1 MNELNLLK
9 MRTLTTSLLLVFVF
23 TMSTTFAQSKKEMRD
38 QITALNNK
46 VRVLEQTEA
55 DLSQA
60 QRRVNS
66 LETQIEQLQ
75 VTNDGL
81 MANMNKFLE
90 ASNQQS
96 STIGK
101 TLEALQHR
109 EAQIKGIRDVF
120 SAQDSI
126 AILMITDLKR
136 TLGENAQIGVV
147 KGAITIQMEQSFLY
161 GDKDKNTK
169 LEETAKSFLNKIAI
183 VANKYNKLS
192 VSVVGD
198 AGLEPEVGG
207 PRVTNITAAFQD
219 EFEVAPNRL
228 RSILNNGFSSEIKV
242 QLHPDFND
250 FYLDIRD
257 DLKSGN

>member
-1 MNELNLLK
+1 
-9 MRTLTTSLLLVFVF
+9 MRTLTTTLLLVFVL
-23 TMSTTFAQSKKEMRD
+23 MTTSVLAQSKRELKE
-38 QITALNNK
+38 QVSALNNK
-46 VRVLEQTEA
+46 LKVLEQTQA
-55 DLSQA
+55 DLDQA
-60 QRRVNS
+60 ERRVSS

-109 EAQIKGIRDVF
+109 EAQIKGIRDTF

-126 AILMITDLKR
+126 AILVVTDLKR
-136 TLGENAQIGVV
+136 TLGENAQIGVER
-147 KGAITIQMEQSFLY
+147 GAITVKMEQSFLY
-161 GDKDKNTK
+161 GDKAKNINI
-169 LEETAKSFLNKIAI
+169 EEVAKNFLSKIAV
-183 VANKYNKLS
+183 VANKYDKLS

-198 AGLEPEVGG
+198 AGLEPEIGG
-207 PRVTNITAAFQD
+207 PRVSGITAAFEN

-228 RSILNNGFSSEIKV
+228 RSILNTGFTSVIKV
-242 QLHPDFND
+242 QLHPDFNA

-257 DLKSGN
+257 DLKSGS